1 MSAEQ
6 IRKGGAL
13 ISSLY
18 DKHTSSNAVEGDL
31 EDVIDD
37 LEVLMGD
44 DNTGL
49 ENTLYGLVLSI
60 LEGEESSG
68 TITTLAFTQG
78 DSVGVRKYKFQRDGA
93 RIRAIDSVGEDG
105 SPSIPSDTVADA
117 GTGVEGGVADAGAG
131 AEESGVADAGAGA
144 EEGDVADAGTGAE
157 GGVAD
162 AGGAAGLPKEFGAAG
177 LGEGGEDIGAGVGI
191 GEGESGEVGAQGKGG
206 DMGLYGDDAKSWSDQ
221 LSF

>member
-1 MSAEQ
+1 M
-6 IRKGGAL
+6 RKGGAL

-117 GTGVEGGVADAGAG
+117 GTG
-131 AEESGVADAGAGA
+131 
-144 EEGDVADAGTGAE
+144 AE

-206 DMGLYGDDAKSWSDQ
+206 DMGLYENDAKSWSDQ